1 MARLKCYLCLCLA
14 LALMLGGCGNIEQQK
29 STPDNTTISVPEIT
43 EPDPTE
49 PDPIITCQYL
59 PQEVNNPKNLP
70 VLKWVCLTE
79 RPYGG
84 GVRTWNETAAIELNQ
99 MLADKNM
106 PFRVQFVLFTMD
118 VWLTDSDW
126 FFRPETQNALKNADL
141 IYGMMTAEEMQNYLQ
156 PITEYVQADAASSL
170 LQAVPHSLNWLSGT
184 VEGEVYG
191 IRTIPAQGWANGW
204 VIAPEVFDTYGLSAD
219 DFIGNFW
226 EMDTVFQKIYAQ
238 NGNEPFLYNNNGK
251 FLRTEASDPKA
262 IDDYFPSA
270 IYDLVNNI
278 YFDAGTIFGI
288 DYSGQSPKIVN
299 KLDTE
304 TVRNIQ
310 NALTRY
316 IEAGYITDQA
326 AKAVVHYGSVA
337 GAHTYTRGQGETVI
351 PVTTPV
357 FKATRANGYMSGI
370 SANTQNRECALSL
383 LKLIVEDNEV
393 AVQLFFGKEGRDYTI
408 ENGYYALR
416 TQADGTSYSLDF
428 ISPLAYF
435 CGMTSDKMTAD
446 MRSPGTENWNFV
458 QYNEKTLLRSYQEL
472 LDESVLSYP
481 VVFDYSGF
489 EDELK
494 AIETVCLEYF
504 PEFTALTETQYN
516 QMLKELEDAG
526 SQKIVEALQKQLDQ
540 WLSEN
545 PDWQ

>member
-14 LALMLGGCGNIEQQK
+14 LALMLGGCGNIEQQQ

-43 EPDPTE
+43 EPEPTE
-49 PDPIITCQYL
+49 PDPVITCQYL
-59 PQEVNNPKNLP
+59 PQEVDNPEKLP

-106 PFRVQFVLFTMD
+106 PFRVQFVLFAMD

-126 FFRPETQNALKNADL
+126 FSRPETQNALKNADL

-219 DFIGNFW
+219 DFTGNFW
-226 EMDTVFQKIYAQ
+226 EMDKVFQKIYAQ
-238 NGNEPFLYNNNGK
+238 NGNKPFLYNNNGK

-270 IYDLVNNI
+270 IYDLMNNI
-278 YFDAGTIFGI
+278 YFDAGAIFGI
-288 DYSGQSPKIVN
+288 DYSGQTSKIVN

-316 IEAGYITDQA
+316 IKAGYITDQA

-337 GAHTYTRGQGETVI
+337 GAHTYTRGQGEMVI
-351 PVTTPV
+351 PMTTPV
-357 FKATRANGYMSGI
+357 FKATKANGYMSGI
-370 SANTQNRECALSL
+370 SANTQNRECALTL

-393 AVQLFFGKEGRDYTI
+393 AMQLFFGKERRDYTI
-408 ENGYYALR
+408 ENGYYTLQ

-446 MRSPGTENWNFV
+446 MRSPGTENWNFA
-458 QYNEKTLLRSYQEL
+458 QYNGKTLLRSYQEL

-489 EDELK
+489 EGELK

-504 PEFTALTETQYN
+504 PKFTELTETQYN

-526 SQKIVEALQKQLDQ
+526 SQKIAEALQKQLDQ

>member
-14 LALMLGGCGNIEQQK
+14 LALMLGGCGNIAQQQ

-43 EPDPTE
+43 EPEPTE
-49 PDPIITCQYL
+49 PDPVITCQYL
-59 PQEVNNPKNLP
+59 PQEVDNPENLP

-106 PFRVQFVLFTMD
+106 PFRVQFVLFAMD

-126 FFRPETQNALKNADL
+126 FSRPETQNALKNADL

-191 IRTIPAQGWANGW
+191 IRTIPAQSWSNGW

-219 DFIGNFW
+219 DFTGNFW
-226 EMDTVFQKIYAQ
+226 EMDKVFQKIYAQ
-238 NGNEPFLYNNNGK
+238 NGNKPFLYNNNGK
-251 FLRTEASDPKA
+251 FLSTEAFDPKA
-262 IDDYFPSA
+262 IVDYFPST
-270 IYDLVNNI
+270 IYDLINNI
-278 YFDAGTIFGI
+278 YFDAGAIFGI
-288 DYSGQSPKIVN
+288 DYSGQTPKIVN
-299 KLDTE
+299 RLDTE

-351 PVTTPV
+351 PMTTPV
-357 FKATRANGYMSGI
+357 FKATKANGYMSGI
-370 SANTQNRECALSL
+370 SANTQNRECALTL

-393 AVQLFFGKEGRDYTI
+393 AMQLFFGKEGRDYTI
-408 ENGYYALR
+408 ENGYYTLQ
-416 TQADGTSYSLDF
+416 TQEDSTSYSLDF

-446 MRSPGTENWNFV
+446 MRSPGTENWNFA
-458 QYNEKTLLRSYQEL
+458 QYNGKTLLRSYQEL

-504 PEFTALTETQYN
+504 PKFTVLTETQYN

>member
-1 MARLKCYLCLCLA
+1 MTKIKCYLCFLISLA
-14 LALMLGGCGNIEQQK
+14 LILGGCVNVKPQE
-29 STPDNTTISVPEIT
+29 SAPDNTTIFVPEIT
-43 EPDPTE
+43 EPEPTE
-49 PDPIITCQYL
+49 PDPVITCQYL
-59 PQEVNNPKNLP
+59 PQEVDNPENLP

-106 PFRVQFVLFTMD
+106 PFRVQFVLFAMD
-118 VWLTDSDW
+118 VWLTDSNW
-126 FFRPETQNALKNADL
+126 FSRPETQNALKNADL

-191 IRTIPAQGWANGW
+191 IRTIPAQSWANGW
-204 VIAPEVFDTYGLSAD
+204 VIAPEVFDTYDLSAD
-219 DFIGNFW
+219 DFTGNFW
-226 EMDTVFQKIYAQ
+226 EMDKVFQKIYAQ
-238 NGNEPFLYNNNGK
+238 NGNKPFLYNNNGK
-251 FLRTEASDPKA
+251 FLSTEASDPKA
-262 IDDYFPSA
+262 IDDYFPST
-270 IYDLVNNI
+270 IYDLINNI
-278 YFDAGTIFGI
+278 YFDAGAIFGI
-288 DYSGQSPKIVN
+288 DYSGQTPKIVN

-310 NALTRY
+310 NALMRY

-370 SANTQNRECALSL
+370 SANTQNRECALFL

-408 ENGYYALR
+408 ENGYYTLQ

-428 ISPLAYF
+428 ISPLSYF

-458 QYNEKTLLRSYQEL
+458 QYNGKTLLRSYQEL

-504 PEFTALTETQYN
+504 PEFTALTETQYTGKRKTRIKN
-516 QMLKELEDAG
+516 
-526 SQKIVEALQKQLDQ
+526 
-540 WLSEN
+540 
-545 PDWQ
+545 

>member
-14 LALMLGGCGNIEQQK
+14 LVLILGGCGNIAPQQ

-43 EPDPTE
+43 EPEPTE
-49 PDPIITCQYL
+49 PDPVITCQYL
-59 PQEVNNPKNLP
+59 PQEVNNPENLP

-84 GVRTWNETAAIELNQ
+84 GVRIWNESAAMELNQ

-106 PFRVQFVLFTMD
+106 PFRVQFVLFAMD

-126 FFRPETQNALKNADL
+126 FSRPETQNALKDSDL

-191 IRTIPAQGWANGW
+191 IRTIPAQSWANGW

-219 DFIGNFW
+219 DFTGNFW
-226 EMDTVFQKIYAQ
+226 EMDKVFQKIYAQ
-238 NGNEPFLYNNNGK
+238 NGNEPFLYNNNSK
-251 FLRTEASDPKA
+251 FLRTEALDPKA

-278 YFDAGTIFGI
+278 YFGAGAIFGI

-304 TVRNIQ
+304 TVCNIQ

-316 IEAGYITDQA
+316 IKAGYITDQA

-351 PVTTPV
+351 PMTTPV
-357 FKATRANGYMSGI
+357 FKATSANGYMSGI
-370 SANTQNRECALSL
+370 SANTQNRACALML
-383 LKLIVEDNEV
+383 LKLIAEDNEV
-393 AVQLFFGKEGRDYTI
+393 AMQLFFGKEGRDYTI
-408 ENGYYALR
+408 ENGYYTLQ
-416 TQADGTSYSLDF
+416 TQEDGTSYSLDF

-435 CGMTSDKMTAD
+435 CGMTSDKTTAD

-458 QYNEKTLLRSYQEL
+458 QYNGKTLLRSYQEL

-504 PEFTALTETQYN
+504 PEFAVLTETQYD